1 MTKRIF
7 QSICIAAVTV
17 LLASLVLI
25 MGVLYDYFSRVQKEQ
40 LSAQADLAARGA
52 ADLGMDYFEG
62 LDLGGCR
69 ISWIAADGSV
79 LYDNMGDAGSMEN
92 HLDREEVQEA
102 LETGRGES
110 SRYSDT
116 LTEKLSYQARLLPD
130 GTVIRL
136 AASQYTAWVLLM
148 GVLQPL
154 LVVALLAVLLSL
166 LLAYRL
172 SARLV
177 KPLNEVDLSDPLKN
191 VEYEELRPLLSR
203 IDSQHRQLKRDRD
216 ELEKNEEIRREFT
229 ANVSHELK
237 TPLHSISGYAE
248 LLAKGMVRPEDVE
261 KFSSKIYSES
271 QRMTSLVEDIIEL
284 SHLDTGAGDM
294 KREDV
299 DLYLIARTAADSL
312 SMAAK
317 EAGVELK
324 VSGESARVYGVPQ
337 LLYGICYNLCDNGIK
352 YNREK
357 GRVEISVRNL
367 EGEVELKVS
376 DTGIGIPEESRE
388 RIFERFYR
396 VDKSRS
402 KAVGG
407 TGLGLSI
414 VKHAALVH
422 RATIDIDSEPGSGT
436 SFTLHFP
443 KDSQERKVNDISGD
457 KEQ

>member
-52 ADLGMDYFEG
+52 ADLGMEYFEG

-79 LYDNMGDAGSMEN
+79 LYDNMSDAGSMEN
-92 HLDREEVQEA
+92 HLDREEVREA
-102 LETGRGES
+102 METGRGES

-154 LVVALLAVLLSL
+154 LVVVLLAVLLSL

-261 KFSSKIYSES
+261 KFSSKIHSES

-443 KDSQERKVNDISGD
+443 KDTQERKLNDISGD

>member
-1 MTKRIF
+1 M
-7 QSICIAAVTV
+7 
-17 LLASLVLI
+17 
-25 MGVLYDYFSRVQKEQ
+25 
-40 LSAQADLAARGA
+40 
-52 ADLGMDYFEG
+52 
-62 LDLGGCR
+62 
-69 ISWIAADGSV
+69 
-79 LYDNMGDAGSMEN
+79 
-92 HLDREEVQEA
+92 
-102 LETGRGES
+102 
-110 SRYSDT
+110 
-116 LTEKLSYQARLLPD
+116 
-130 GTVIRL
+130 
-136 AASQYTAWVLLM
+136 
-148 GVLQPL
+148 
-154 LVVALLAVLLSL
+154 
-166 LLAYRL
+166 
-172 SARLV
+172 
-177 KPLNEVDLSDPLKN
+177 
-191 VEYEELRPLLSR
+191 
-203 IDSQHRQLKRDRD
+203 
-216 ELEKNEEIRREFT
+216 
-229 ANVSHELK
+229 SHELK

-443 KDSQERKVNDISGD
+443 KDTQERKLNDISGD

>member
-52 ADLGMDYFEG
+52 ADLGMEYFEG

-69 ISWIAADGSV
+69 ISWLAADGSV

-130 GTVIRL
+130 GTVIRM

-154 LVVALLAVLLSL
+154 LVVVLLAVLLSL

-443 KDSQERKVNDISGD
+443 KDTQERKVNDISGD

>member
-154 LVVALLAVLLSL
+154 LVVVLLAVLLSL

-443 KDSQERKVNDISGD
+443 KDTQERKLNDISGD

>member
-52 ADLGMDYFEG
+52 ADLGMEYFEG

-79 LYDNMGDAGSMEN
+79 LYDNMSDAESMEN
-92 HLDREEVQEA
+92 HLDREEVREA
-102 LETGRGES
+102 METGRGES

-154 LVVALLAVLLSL
+154 LVVVLLAVLLSL

-422 RATIDIDSEPGSGT
+422 RATIDIDSVPGSGT

-443 KDSQERKVNDISGD
+443 KDTQERKLNDISGD

>member
-52 ADLGMDYFEG
+52 ADLGMEYFEG

-92 HLDREEVQEA
+92 HLDREEVREA
-102 LETGRGES
+102 METGRGES

-154 LVVALLAVLLSL
+154 LVVVLLAVLLSL

-443 KDSQERKVNDISGD
+443 KDTQERKLNDISGD

>member
-7 QSICIAAVTV
+7 RSICITAITV
-17 LLASLVLI
+17 LLATLILI
-25 MGVLYDYFSRVQKEQ
+25 MGVLYDYFSRVQNEQ
-40 LSAQADLAARGA
+40 LSDQADLAARGMA
-52 ADLGMDYFEG
+52 GQGVDFFQG
-62 LDLGGCR
+62 LDLDGCR

-79 LYDNMGDAGSMEN
+79 LYDNMGDAESMEN
-92 HLDREEVQEA
+92 HLDREEVREA
-102 LETGRGES
+102 METGRGES

-136 AASQYTAWVLLM
+136 AVSKYTVWVLMM
-148 GVLQPL
+148 GVLQPV

-166 LLAYRL
+166 LMASRL
-172 SARLV
+172 SAKLV
-177 KPLNEVDLSDPLKN
+177 KPLNEVDLTDPLKN

-203 IDSQHRQLKRDRD
+203 IDSQHKQLKRDRD
-216 ELEKNEEIRREFT
+216 ELEKNEQIRREFT

-248 LLAKGMVRPEDVE
+248 LLANGIARPEDVQN
-261 KFSSKIYSES
+261 FSAKIYSES

-284 SHLDTGAGDM
+284 SHLDTGAADM
-294 KREDV
+294 KREEI
-299 DLYLIARTAADSL
+299 DLYLVARTAVDSL
-312 SMAAK
+312 AMAAK

-324 VSGESARVYGVPQ
+324 ISGESARVYGVPQ
-337 LLYGICYNLCDNGIK
+337 LLYGICYNLCDNAIK
-352 YNREK
+352 YNREN
-357 GRVEISVRNL
+357 GSVKVTVTNAL
-367 EGEVELKVS
+367 EEVVLKVE

-414 VKHAALVH
+414 VKHAALIH
-422 RATIDIDSEPGSGT
+422 HARIEMDSTPGSGT
-436 SFTLHFP
+436 SFTVRFP
-443 KDSQERKVNDISGD
+443 QNLERKEI
-457 KEQ
+457 

>member
-52 ADLGMDYFEG
+52 ADLGMEYFEG

-79 LYDNMGDAGSMEN
+79 LYDNMSDAGSMEN
-92 HLDREEVQEA
+92 HLDREEVREA
-102 LETGRGES
+102 METGRGES

-154 LVVALLAVLLSL
+154 LVVVLLAVLLSL

-443 KDSQERKVNDISGD
+443 KDTQERKVNDISGD

>member
-25 MGVLYDYFSRVQKEQ
+25 MGVLYDYFSRVQREQ
-40 LSAQADLAARGA
+40 LSVQADLAARGA
-52 ADLGMDYFEG
+52 ADLGLDYFQG
-62 LDLGGCR
+62 LDLNGCR

-443 KDSQERKVNDISGD
+443 KDTQERKVNDISGD

>member
-52 ADLGMDYFEG
+52 ADLGMEYFEG

-79 LYDNMGDAGSMEN
+79 LYDNMSDAESMEN
-92 HLDREEVQEA
+92 HLDREEVREA
-102 LETGRGES
+102 METGRGES

-154 LVVALLAVLLSL
+154 LVVVLLAVLLSL

-443 KDSQERKVNDISGD
+443 KDTQERKLNDISGD

>member
-7 QSICIAAVTV
+7 RSICVVAVTV
-17 LLASLVLI
+17 LLASLTLV
-25 MGVLYDYFSRVQKEQ
+25 MGVLYDYFSRVQNEQ
-40 LSAQADLAARGA
+40 LSAQADMAARGA
-52 ADLGMDYFEG
+52 AGLGMDFFQD
-62 LDLGGCR
+62 LDLGDCR

-79 LYDNMGDAGSMEN
+79 LYDSALNFQDMEN
-92 HLDREEVQEA
+92 HLDREEIKEA
-102 LETGRGES
+102 METGRGES
-110 SRYSDT
+110 VRYSDS
-116 LTEKLSYQARLLPD
+116 LTRRLCYQARLLPD

-136 AASQYTAWVLLM
+136 ANSQYTVWVLLM
-148 GVLQPL
+148 GVLQPV

-177 KPLNEVDLSDPLKN
+177 KPLNEIDLSDPLKN

-203 IDSQHRQLKRDRD
+203 IDSQHRQLKRDRE
-216 ELEKNEEIRREFT
+216 ELEKNEQIRREFT

-248 LLAKGMVRPEDVE
+248 LLAKGIVRPEDVQN
-261 KFSSKIYSES
+261 FSAKIYSES
-271 QRMTSLVEDIIEL
+271 QRMSSLVEDIIEL
-284 SHLDTGAGDM
+284 SHLDTGAVDM
-294 KREDV
+294 VREET
-299 DLYLIARTAADSL
+299 DLYMLARAAADSL
-312 SMAAK
+312 AMEAE

-324 VSGESARVYGVPQ
+324 VSGESSRLYGVPQ
-337 LLYGICYNLCDNGIK
+337 LLYGICYNLCDNAIK

-357 GRVEISVRNL
+357 GRVDVSVQSQGR
-367 EGEVELKVS
+367 EVLLKVS

-414 VKHAALVH
+414 VKHAAIIH
-422 RATIDIDSEPGSGT
+422 HATIEVDSVSGSGT
-436 SFTLHFP
+436 TFTLHFP
-443 KDSQERKVNDISGD
+443 QNLERKEI
-457 KEQ
+457 

>member
-52 ADLGMDYFEG
+52 ADLGMEYFEG

-79 LYDNMGDAGSMEN
+79 LYDNMSDAESMEN
-92 HLDREEVQEA
+92 HLDREEVREA
-102 LETGRGES
+102 METGRGES

-154 LVVALLAVLLSL
+154 LVVVLLAVLLSL

-203 IDSQHRQLKRDRD
+203 IDSQHQQLKRDRD

-229 ANVSHELK
+229 ANVSHEMK

-443 KDSQERKVNDISGD
+443 KDTQERKLNDISGD

>member
-52 ADLGMDYFEG
+52 ADLGMEYFEG

-130 GTVIRL
+130 GTVIRM

-154 LVVALLAVLLSL
+154 LVVVLLAVLLSL

-443 KDSQERKVNDISGD
+443 KDTQERKVNDISGD

>member
-52 ADLGMDYFEG
+52 ADLGMEYFEG

-79 LYDNMGDAGSMEN
+79 LYDNMSDAESMEN
-92 HLDREEVQEA
+92 HLDREEVREA
-102 LETGRGES
+102 METGRGES

-154 LVVALLAVLLSL
+154 LVVVLLAVLLSL

-172 SARLV
+172 AARLV

-443 KDSQERKVNDISGD
+443 KDTQERKLNDISGD